1 MKGET
6 GQGGKGAR
14 HLVWATGRRASRP
27 TCKGTRRRS
36 RGGGFR
42 RPPPVARSDAGFTL
56 LELVVVVALLAVVGA
71 MAVPAFRPPPRE
83 AALEEGAGRV
93 EALFR
98 MARMEAVR
106 QGAPVTVVLDST
118 SSRVWIDTRNVTE
131 GEDLEL
137 PPGVRLE
144 VGSARATWHFRPGG
158 SASGDSVV
166 VRGPSGGIRI
176 VTVDPWTGHASV
188 R

>member
-1 MKGET
+1 M
-6 GQGGKGAR
+6 
-14 HLVWATGRRASRP
+14 
-27 TCKGTRRRS
+27 
-36 RGGGFR
+36 
-42 RPPPVARSDAGFTL
+42 
-56 LELVVVVALLAVVGA
+56 VVSLLAVVGA

-106 QGAPVTVVLDST
+106 QGATVTVVLDSA
-118 SSRVWIDTRNVTE
+118 SSRAWIDTRNVTE

-166 VRGPSGGIRI
+166 VRSPSGGVRI
-176 VTVDPWTGHASV
+176 VTLDPWTGHASV